1 MSLSTVRGVA
11 KLSRLRE
18 IVCPFFG
25 DEYLVG
31 MYSWSVYFS
40 GWYTS
45 LVVLLSCHSAEE
57 IRLGVGDEGMAELVL
72 FIS

>member
-1 MSLSTVRGVA
+1 MSLSTVQGVV
-11 KLSRLRE
+11 KLSRFRE

-31 MYSWSVYFS
+31 ICSWSVYFS

-45 LVVLLSCHSAEE
+45 LVGLFSRHSAEE
-57 IRLGVGDEGMAELVL
+57 IHLGVGDEGMAELVL
-72 FIS
+72 FIT